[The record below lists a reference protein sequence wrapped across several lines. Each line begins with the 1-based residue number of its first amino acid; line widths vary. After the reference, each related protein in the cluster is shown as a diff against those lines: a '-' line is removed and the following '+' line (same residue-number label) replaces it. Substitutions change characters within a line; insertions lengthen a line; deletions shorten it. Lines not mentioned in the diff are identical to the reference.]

1 MPIIMKNRKCTI
13 SEYDR
18 RFQAALSLWL
28 PVILIYAAYVW
39 QKEEIHMSIK
49 KIRLQM
55 FRTGPPGKRL
65 VYCHGDEL
73 CPK

>member
-28 PVILIYAAYVW
+28 PVIFIYAAYVW

-49 KIRLQM
+49 KIAEKA
-55 FRTGPPGKRL
+55 G
-65 VYCHGDEL
+65 VSV
-73 CPK
+73 